1 MEVIWSDDF
10 TADVKYY
17 IKKKKYTKIRDD
29 IKPIVEKLKVGNLI
43 GDKMTDLHLK
53 EGTAAYKVRVAN
65 TSANVG
71 KSNGFRIIYYAVVDK
86 KAYLLT
92 IYSKKDDD
100 RIPTDATI
108 MMMIKNIIDGDDAD
122 DSE

>member
-1 MEVIWSDDF
+1 MKVIWSDDF

-29 IKPIVEKLKVGNLI
+29 IKPIVEALKANNLVGDEMKN
-43 GDKMTDLHLK
+43 LHLE

-65 TSANVG
+65 SSTNVG
-71 KSNGFRIIYYAVVDK
+71 KSNGFRIIYYAVIGE

-92 IYSKKDDD
+92 IYSKKDDE
-100 RIPTDATI
+100 RIPNDARI
-108 MMMIKNIIDGDDAD
+108 MMMIKNILEGGENDG
-122 DSE
+122 